1 MSELT
6 ELCAGQLRLGGATA
20 MCSSVRKGI
29 KKIRVKRLVRNYIKM
44 ERAERKQDLEKLD
57 PKSSISES
65 HLRFSRPNQ
74 NPASSGQ
81 RAMSALTSDMSSV
94 TPIT

>member
-20 MCSSVRKGI
+20 MCSVRKGI
-29 KKIRVKRLVRNYIKM
+29 KKIRVKHLVRNPIKM
-44 ERAERKQDLEKLD
+44 ERPERKEDLENLD
-57 PKSSISES
+57 PKSRVSES
-65 HLRFSRPNQ
+65 HLRFSRPKQ
-74 NPASSGQ
+74 NPTSSGQ